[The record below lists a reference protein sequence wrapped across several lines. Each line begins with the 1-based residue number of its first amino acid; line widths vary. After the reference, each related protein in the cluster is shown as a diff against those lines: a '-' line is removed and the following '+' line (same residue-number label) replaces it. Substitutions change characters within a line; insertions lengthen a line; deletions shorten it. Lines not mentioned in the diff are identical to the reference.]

1 VTPMTIKVEDCI
13 FFLLARAQQSGVRFW
28 TQALADTNL
37 TAVQAMVL
45 NFLNRRDPV
54 TAKEL
59 SERTGLDTAT
69 LTGVLDRLETSG
81 WIERRRH
88 PSDRRAIH
96 ILLTDQGRK
105 IVPLLQKKMEKA
117 NRDFLAALDEGEQKE
132 FRRLLRAVRNTEA
145 VMPQA

>member
-1 VTPMTIKVEDCI
+1 MPARVEDCI
-13 FFLLARAQQSGVRFW
+13 FFLLARAQQAGVRFW

-45 NFLNRRDPV
+45 NFLGQEDST
-54 TAKEL
+54 TAREL

-69 LTGVLDRLETSG
+69 LTGVIDRLEASG

-96 ILLTDQGRK
+96 ICLTDQGRE
-105 IVPLLQKKMEKA
+105 IVPRIRKKMEKA
-117 NRDFLAALDEGEQKE
+117 NRDFLAVLGDREQNE
-132 FRRLLRAVRNTEA
+132 LRRLLRAVRNVDAGQT
-145 VMPQA
+145 

>member
-1 VTPMTIKVEDCI
+1 MPLKVEDCI
-13 FFLLARAQQSGVRFW
+13 FFMMARAQQAGVRYW
-28 TQALADTNL
+28 TQALADTGL

-45 NFLNRRDPV
+45 NFLGQADST

-69 LTGVLDRLETSG
+69 LTGVIDRLETSG

-96 ILLTDQGRK
+96 ICLTGQGRE
-105 IVPLLQKKMEKA
+105 IVPRIRKKMEKA
-117 NRDFLAALDEGEQKE
+117 NRDFLSGLSENEQNE
-132 FRRLLRAVRNTEA
+132 FRRLLRNVRITE
-145 VMPQA
+145 VVQA